1 MTYSSLGK
9 IIKGVGGLYEIE
21 LSYAMEHPLAGKKVF
36 CRARGVLRY
45 NGISPLVG
53 DNVSVSYDESSYAY
67 ENGTAIPRDDGRGIV
82 INGIIERK
90 NSLIRPPVAN
100 LDTIFVVMAAAS
112 PTPILETVDKLIFIA
127 EFNGI
132 EPVIIISKSDLG
144 EAKAK
149 EIEEIY
155 KLSGFDVFVVSAGDD
170 ASTKPLEK
178 YIEEN
183 LTGKIAAFA
192 GASGVGKSTLINKL
206 FPTLGLAIG
215 EVSRKTERG
224 RHTTRHVELFGVE
237 CKSGVGYIADTPGFT
252 MLDFA
257 QFNFFTKDDLPF
269 TVREFSRYIGE
280 CKYTKCTHKKEDGC
294 AILAALERG
303 EIAKSRHDSFLSIYE
318 TLKNKPTWE
327 KPQETRR

>member
-1 MTYSSLGK
+1 MDLKIKGK
-9 IIKGVGGLYEIE
+9 IIGLLGGLYTVRVKDGEGYREI
-21 LSYAMEHPLAGKKVF
+21 S
-36 CRARGVLRY
+36 CRARGAFRHGNL
-45 NGISPLVG
+45 SPMVG
-53 DNVSVSYDESSYAY
+53 DDVTLDVS
-67 ENGTAIPRDDGRGIV
+67 DGEQNAV
-82 INGIIERK
+82 IEEICERK

-112 PTPILETVDKLIFIA
+112 PAPILETVDKLIFIA

-144 EAKAK
+144 EEKAK
-149 EIEEIY
+149 EIEAIY
-155 KLSGFDVFVVSAGDD
+155 KLAGFDVFVISVTDD
-170 ASTKPLEK
+170 ASSAPLEK

-183 LTGKIAAFA
+183 LSSKIAAFA

-206 FPTLGLAIG
+206 FPNLGLAIG
-215 EVSRKTERG
+215 EVSKKTERG
-224 RHTTRHVELFGVE
+224 RHTTRHVELFEVACRDGI
-237 CKSGVGYIADTPGFT
+237 GYIADTPGFT

-257 QFNFFTKDDLPF
+257 QFNFFTKDDLPY

-280 CKYTKCTHKKEDGC
+280 CKYTKCTHTKEDGC

-327 KPQETRR
+327 KPQEMKR